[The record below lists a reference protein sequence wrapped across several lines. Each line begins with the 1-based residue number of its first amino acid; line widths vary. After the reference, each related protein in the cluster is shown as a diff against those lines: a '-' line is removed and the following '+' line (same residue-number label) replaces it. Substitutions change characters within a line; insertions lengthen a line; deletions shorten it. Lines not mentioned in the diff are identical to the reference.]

1 MASLIL
7 QCGGVVALRWMIVD
21 RIQDE
26 FFDDKVAAINNI
38 VAYILKLVLLL
49 LFFAKSPKF
58 DLMIVNTVHRQEIE
72 LLRTDSSPWRKQA
85 RLNLQADRPVRTREN
100 NFAPSNQITC
110 FLMKHS
116 LSYDCVIRLCHK
128 IISNPAVAR
137 MGASL
142 GASRN

>member
-7 QCGGVVALRWMIVD
+7 QCGGVVALRRMIVD

-38 VAYILKLVLLL
+38 IAYILKLVLLL

-72 LLRTDSSPWRKQA
+72 LLRTDSSP
-85 RLNLQADRPVRTREN
+85 
-100 NFAPSNQITC
+100 
-110 FLMKHS
+110 
-116 LSYDCVIRLCHK
+116 
-128 IISNPAVAR
+128 
-137 MGASL
+137 
-142 GASRN
+142 